1 MGPITTLPILLF
13 SGFFVSLDSI
23 PSYLQWLSYISYVRY
38 SFEGMHRAS
47 TRLLLPKVYLKF
59 PPSVIGRYI
68 NSFIRLIMP
77 STLSRR
83 LPFVDIWVQQ
93 TDARLRRQR
102 GLEEMH
108 LQKIRRLFGR
118 YGRRGCQVLGRF
130 SRFDGNVHYSE
141 GHRLFCPSMES
152 QERSIRFN
160 CA

>member
-1 MGPITTLPILLF
+1 MVIKYQSICLSTF
-13 SGFFVSLDSI
+13 SL
-23 PSYLQWLSYISYVRY
+23 
-38 SFEGMHRAS
+38 
-47 TRLLLPKVYLKF
+47 
-59 PPSVIGRYI
+59 
-68 NSFIRLIMP
+68 
-77 STLSRR
+77 R
-83 LPFVDIWVQQ
+83 LPFVDIRVQQ

-141 GHRLFCPSMES
+141 GHRLFRPSMES

-160 CA
+160 FIEGGVGFAKRNVGIG